1 MGAGAIG
8 LASAACLH
16 EAGNEVILWSPQTGA
31 RAVYG
36 EIFKTYESMGL
47 ERGTLGYP
55 VASEAPGGETGY
67 RVSRFQKGVIYW
79 KSGIGSMAIDGKLY
93 IAYQQRSGGD
103 GFLGLP
109 ISQKRSAALGS
120 TVMDF
125 PGGTLISRATGTSV
139 VSFTFAQMRYA
150 LERFARFGSIRE
162 TQIHEMRDL
171 VAKGQMPAHV
181 KYLADRVVTSHAG
194 NNWFQGEEN
203 RGPDSRGGSLK
214 DRDPASKLDTLI
226 SKWFGGEDHPLAFI
240 RRDPSMPDPNAPR
253 NQYRYVPIDGVLF
266 RSSGPSLADIQQG
279 SIGDCYFLASL
290 GAVALT
296 HPQAIRDMITDNGD
310 GTYTVRF
317 FIEGAAAYVTVDRML
332 PVDSNNVLVY
342 SGAGRAA
349 TLPAALHSSNAI
361 WPHLIEKAYAQ
372 INETNKIWQSGR
384 NEYSTFRTAGNDSG
398 IEGGFPK
405 HAMDH
410 IARIG
415 QERFKIQSDVLWS
428 DVALRLSEAVGAD
441 YGVQS
446 VDFLKRRVL
455 DLKAKKQPIGIAIAT
470 ANATMG
476 WNLVRSHEYV
486 IVSGSDWGV
495 TLYNPHGE
503 NKGALNPDQPYL
515 NIPWDAVGDFMVYWN
530 RLM

>member
-1 MGAGAIG
+1 M
-8 LASAACLH
+8 
-16 EAGNEVILWSPQTGA
+16 V
-31 RAVYG
+31 
-36 EIFKTYESMGL
+36 
-47 ERGTLGYP
+47 
-55 VASEAPGGETGY
+55 
-67 RVSRFQKGVIYW
+67 
-79 KSGIGSMAIDGKLY
+79 IDGRLFT
-93 IAYQQRSGGD
+93 AYQQRSGGD

-125 PGGTLISRATGTSV
+125 SGGTLISRATGTSV
-139 VSFTFAQMRYA
+139 VSFSFAQMRYA

-162 TQIHEMRDL
+162 TQILEMRDL

-214 DRDPASKLDTLI
+214 DRDPASKLNTLI

-240 RRDPSMPDPNAPR
+240 RKDPSKPDPNAPR
-253 NQYRYVPIDGVLF
+253 NQYRYVPVDGVLF
-266 RSSGPSLADIQQG
+266 RSTGPSLADIRQG

-290 GAVALT
+290 GAVAQT
-296 HPQAIRDMITDNGD
+296 HPQAIRDMITDNRD

-332 PVDSNNVLVY
+332 PVDGNNMLVY

-349 TLPAALHSSNAI
+349 TLPTVLHSSNAI

-372 INETNKIWQSGR
+372 INETGKIWQSGR
-384 NEYSTFRTAGNDSG
+384 NEYSTFRMAGNNSG

-410 IARIG
+410 IAQIP
-415 QERFKIQSDVLWS
+415 QERFRIEFETIWS
-428 DVALRLSEAVGAD
+428 DAALRLTDALGAD
-441 YGVQS
+441 FGVMRLERFK
-446 VDFLKRRVL
+446 DFVLK
-455 DLKAKKQPIGIAIAT
+455 LKANKQPIGIAIAT

-476 WNLVRSHEYV
+476 WNLIRSHEYV
-486 IVSGSDWGV
+486 LVSGNDWGV

-503 NKGALNPDQPYL
+503 NKGARNPDQPYL

-530 RLM
+530 RLV